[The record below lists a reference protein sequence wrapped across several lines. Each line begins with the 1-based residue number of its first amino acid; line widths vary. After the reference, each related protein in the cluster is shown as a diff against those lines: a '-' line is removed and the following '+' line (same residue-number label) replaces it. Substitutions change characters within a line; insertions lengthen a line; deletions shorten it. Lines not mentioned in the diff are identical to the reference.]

1 MLKNTYSYDLFFE
14 IKSKNTYVIDP
25 EIKCILEHV
34 NSIID
39 NNYGISYHEKNKH
52 KNKNYKN
59 KSKNKQVPIMNEAQW
74 RLKKTIIK
82 KDINSDIDKYK
93 YEINSLLNKMSPKNF
108 DKISNKILEYYCKSI
123 SKEELELLLINFIDS
138 IFLKAVM
145 QPIYCPYYVKFL
157 NILDEKYKILNLI
170 NEKCNNYRD
179 IFIKS
184 KETNDNLSKQEEYD
198 KFCEDNLKKVFKA
211 GYSQFIGELFNNKMI
226 KIDIINSNI
235 NFFLESLN
243 DNVENHE
250 MFENIII
257 CISKLLMTTTNELKA
272 LQYNYKEIYSKF
284 NLLYTN
290 YNDNKRLKY
299 KLLDLC
305 EYIEKI
311 K

>member
-1 MLKNTYSYDLFFE
+1 
-14 IKSKNTYVIDP
+14 
-25 EIKCILEHV
+25 
-34 NSIID
+34 
-39 NNYGISYHEKNKH
+39 
-52 KNKNYKN
+52 
-59 KSKNKQVPIMNEAQW
+59 
-74 RLKKTIIK
+74 
-82 KDINSDIDKYK
+82 
-93 YEINSLLNKMSPKNF
+93 
-108 DKISNKILEYYCKSI
+108 
-123 SKEELELLLINFIDS
+123 
-138 IFLKAVM
+138 
-145 QPIYCPYYVKFL
+145 
-157 NILDEKYKILNLI
+157 
-170 NEKCNNYRD
+170 
-179 IFIKS
+179 
-184 KETNDNLSKQEEYD
+184 
-198 KFCEDNLKKVFKA
+198 
-211 GYSQFIGELFNNKMI
+211 MI

-272 LQYNYKEIYSKF
+272 LKYNYKEIYSKF

>member
-14 IKSKNTYVIDP
+14 IKSKNTY
-25 EIKCILEHV
+25 EIESELESILQHI

-39 NNYGISYHEKNKH
+39 NNYGISYHEKNKNKN
-52 KNKNYKN
+52 KNKNYKHN
-59 KSKNKQVPIMNEAQW
+59 QIPIMNEAQW

-82 KDINSDIDKYK
+82 KEINSDIDKYK

-108 DKISNKILEYYCKSI
+108 DKISNKILDYYSKSI
-123 SKEELELLLINFIDS
+123 SKEELEMLLINFIDS

-157 NILDEKYKILNLI
+157 NILEDKYQILNLI
-170 NEKCNNYRD
+170 NEKCNNYRE

-184 KETNDNLSKQEEYD
+184 KENNDNLSKQEEYD

-257 CISKLLMTTTNELKA
+257 CISKLLITTTNELKT
-272 LQYNYKEIYSKF
+272 LHYNYDEIYSKF

-305 EYIEKI
+305 EYIKKI